1 MNRKEECRHAVLAHL
16 AQRPRLAFAA
26 DSIKRAINRN
36 GGDYTTD
43 ETAEACELLVGLEFA
58 SWQPD
63 PLGSTRYYQVTGAG
77 VLQYE
82 RGQ

>member
-16 AQRPRLAFAA
+16 AQRPRLSFSVEA
-26 DSIKRAINRN
+26 ITRAINRS
-36 GGDYTTD
+36 GGDFTQE
-43 ETAEACELLVGLEFA
+43 ETAEACELLTGLDLA
-58 SWQPD
+58 SADPD

-82 RGQ
+82 RAQ

>member
-1 MNRKEECRHAVLAHL
+1 MNRKEEIRHAVLAHL

-26 DSIKRAINRN
+26 GAIVRSVNRD
-36 GGDYTTD
+36 GGDYTTE
-43 ETAEACELLVGLEFA
+43 ETAEACELLVGIGFA
-58 SWQPD
+58 SWDPD
-63 PLGSTRYYQVTGAG
+63 PLGSTRYYKVTGAG